1 MFLFLFL
8 LLIQII
14 TCNTSILIVFKSLV
28 DYPFSITVQEIIS
41 NGLYVTTNINE
52 TVRVFSLQ
60 HADGDFQLS
69 SMKSS
74 LKYLFVVIPN
84 MPFFIHFE
92 ESNITSL
99 PYVAIYTES
108 TTSSKQSFLN
118 FKLPFAF
125 LSCKY
130 KQLIIH
136 DVIDKKDSCV
146 DIGIQY
152 KGEGEMYLLARRA
165 QLNIPNAM
173 NVIHEGIYLGKY
185 FTSISSSL
193 VIMVKSLIQ
202 PIVPL
207 NKILLIISILLLL
220 IKIVF
225 IP

>member
-1 MFLFLFL
+1 M
-8 LLIQII
+8 
-14 TCNTSILIVFKSLV
+14 
-28 DYPFSITVQEIIS
+28 
-41 NGLYVTTNINE
+41 YVTTNINE

-60 HADGDFQLS
+60 HANGDFQLS
-69 SMKSS
+69 SMKSN
-74 LKYLFVVIPN
+74 LKYMFSVIPN

-99 PYVAIYTES
+99 PYVAIYTEAV
-108 TTSSKQSFLN
+108 TSSKQSFLN

-130 KQLIIH
+130 NQLIIH
-136 DVIDKKDSCV
+136 NVTDKKDSCV
-146 DIGIQY
+146 DIHVQY

-165 QLNIPNAM
+165 RLNIPNEM

-193 VIMVKSLIQ
+193 VIMVKLLIQ

-207 NKILLIISILLLL
+207 HKILLIISILLLL
-220 IKIVF
+220 IKTVF